1 MELRVNLQMT
11 EQSDNKDAASRGRH
25 RPGVIA
31 VVTLG
36 LAIFLVDAFTPIG
49 SAVAV
54 LYVLVLVLSS
64 DLGGG
69 RKVIKTASIACAIAT
84 ATAFAYG
91 HGFDAATEAGL
102 RVLFSLTAN
111 IVTTAVLLR
120 RELEIE
126 ARRSSDEMLK
136 ASEFRYRTIF
146 DTLAVAIWEHDFR
159 DVKAEL
165 EMLRT
170 RGVTNLRQYVSNHP
184 DFVSRMRG
192 LVRITDVNDTALRLM
207 SVPTKQEFFTH
218 LSCFLPENDHSFE
231 QCLIAIDEGHQAFQ
245 AETKVRDFNGN
256 LIPVIVSLSF
266 PEDGNGLDRIQG
278 SIIDITERLEF
289 QQAIE
294 RSHRE
299 LESAARAA
307 MIGEI
312 SASIAH
318 EVNQPL
324 SATMT
329 YIQAARRWLDRDV
342 PDLKEA
348 NLALDQALSSTE
360 HSANV
365 VKRVRM
371 LLGKA
376 KSDTDEVP
384 LETVIQET
392 IRLKQAELLAHGTKV
407 TFTPSKKMPIIVGDR
422 ILLQQAFIN
431 IITNAMQ
438 AMDVTHLG
446 SRMISIVSELHDA
459 QVTIKISDSGPG
471 LGINTGENLFRA
483 FNTTKETG
491 MGLGLAMCRS
501 IISAHAGSISINN
514 KADGGGA
521 IVQITLPFVANLTVH
536 EDNDNTQDA
545 PVPSAIVG

>member
-1 MELRVNLQMT
+1 MELTAGLELT
-11 EQSDNKDAASRGRH
+11 GRDDGISLH
-25 RPGVIA
+25 RRYRPGLMAVIA
-31 VVTLG
+31 LALG
-36 LAIFLVDAFTPIG
+36 IFLVDTFTPIG

-54 LYVLVLVLSS
+54 LYVVVLVLAS

-69 RKVIKTASIACAIAT
+69 SKVVKIASIACAVAT
-84 ATAFAYG
+84 MTSFAYG
-91 HGFDAATEAGL
+91 HGLDAATQAGL

-111 IVTTAVLLR
+111 FVTAAVLLR
-120 RELEIE
+120 REVEIE
-126 ARRSSDEMLK
+126 ARHSSEKMLK

-146 DTLAVAIWEHDFR
+146 NTLAVAIWEHDFR

-165 EMLRT
+165 EFLRKQ
-170 RGVTNLRQYVSNHP
+170 GVTNLRQYLANHP
-184 DFVSRMRG
+184 EFVSRARG

-207 SVPTKQEFFTH
+207 SVPTKQAFFTH

-231 QCLIAIDEGHQAFQ
+231 LCLIAIDEGHQAFQ
-245 AETKVRDFNGN
+245 AETKVRDLNGK

-266 PEDGNGLDRIQG
+266 PADGSGLDRIQG

-289 QQAIE
+289 QEAIE
-294 RSHRE
+294 RSRRD
-299 LESAARAA
+299 LENAARAA

-329 YIQAARRWLDRDV
+329 YIQAARRWLDRGV

-384 LETVIQET
+384 LEAIIQET
-392 IRLKQAELLAHGTKV
+392 ICLKQAELLAHGTKLS
-407 TFTPSKKMPIIVGDR
+407 FTPSKKTPIIVGDR

-438 AMDVTHLG
+438 AMDATNSE
-446 SRMISIVSELHDA
+446 SRRISIVSELHDA

-471 LGINTGENLFRA
+471 LGTNSGEHLFRA

-501 IISAHAGSISINN
+501 IVSAHAGSISIDNR
-514 KADGGGA
+514 ADGGGA
-521 IVQITLPFVANLTVH
+521 IVQVTLPFIVNLAVH
-536 EDNDNTQDA
+536 EDNDDA
-545 PVPSAIVG
+545 QNPSEPSTVAG

>member
-1 MELRVNLQMT
+1 MELRANLEMT
-11 EQSDNKDAASRGRH
+11 GRENDIALH
-25 RPGVIA
+25 GRYRPSLTVVI
-31 VVTLG
+31 TLA
-36 LAIFLVDAFTPIG
+36 LTIFLVDTFTPIG

-54 LYVLVLVLSS
+54 LYVVVLVLTS

-69 RKVIKTASIACAIAT
+69 SKVIKIASITCAIAT
-84 ATAFAYG
+84 TVSFAYG
-91 HGFDAATEAGL
+91 HGLDAVTQAGL

-111 IVTTAVLLR
+111 FVTAAVLLR
-120 RELEIE
+120 REVEIE
-126 ARRSSDEMLK
+126 ARRSSENMLK

-146 DTLAVAIWEHDFR
+146 NTLAVAIWEHDFR

-165 EMLRT
+165 ELLRT
-170 RGVTNLRQYVSNHP
+170 QGVTNLSQYMANHP
-184 DFVSRMRG
+184 EFVSRARS

-245 AETKVRDFNGN
+245 AETKVRDLRGQ

-266 PEDGNGLDRIQG
+266 PAGGGGLDRIQG

-294 RSHRE
+294 RSRRE
-299 LESAARAA
+299 LEHAAQAA

-329 YIQAARRWLDRDV
+329 YIEAARRWLNRGV

-348 NLALDQALSSTE
+348 NLALDRALLSTE

-376 KSDTDEVP
+376 KSDTEEVE
-384 LETVIQET
+384 LDTIIQDT
-392 IRLKQAELLAHGTKV
+392 IRLKQAELAAHGTRLS
-407 TFTPSKKMPIIVGDR
+407 FTPSKRMPIVVGDR
-422 ILLQQAFIN
+422 VLLQQAFIN

-438 AMDVTHLG
+438 AMDVTHID
-446 SRMISIVSELHDA
+446 SRRIAIVSELRDA

-471 LGINTGENLFRA
+471 LGSNAGEHLFRA

-491 MGLGLAMCRS
+491 MGLGLAMCRT
-501 IISAHAGSISINN
+501 IVSAHAGSISIEN
-514 KADGGGA
+514 KADAKGA
-521 IVQITLPFVANLTVH
+521 IVQITLPFVANL
-536 EDNDNTQDA
+536 
-545 PVPSAIVG
+545 VGP